1 MFDRNRLCI
10 QPLSARKSKTS
21 YYPVTSFALT
31 LSDQEAEFIDEIV
44 ADIKDTVKKL
54 KRWSWKPK
62 IFGKKIVYK
71 MLKSI

>member
-1 MFDRNRLCI
+1 MKKEQN
-10 QPLSARKSKTS
+10 
-21 YYPVTSFALT
+21 V
-31 LSDQEAEFIDEIV
+31 IV

-54 KRWSWKPK
+54 EKWSWKPK